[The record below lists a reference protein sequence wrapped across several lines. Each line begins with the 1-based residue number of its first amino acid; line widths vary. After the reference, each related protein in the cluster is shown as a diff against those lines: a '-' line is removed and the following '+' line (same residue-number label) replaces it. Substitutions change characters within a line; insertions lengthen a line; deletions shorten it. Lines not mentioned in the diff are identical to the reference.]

1 MPSRMT
7 CRLLQ
12 RLGATL
18 LLLSPLSCSSSATP
32 KLYPVRGIVRFDGK
46 PAEGAL
52 VTLQPTDASVGT
64 SIAPRGQVR
73 ADGSFEIATHKH
85 GDGAP
90 PGEYKVTIMW
100 YPPDARQRHM
110 EGKPLGSKFPAL
122 YGDAKT
128 SPLTGTVR
136 EGPNEW
142 PPFEVRA
149 SGPGK
154 P

>member
-1 MPSRMT
+1 MQSRMT
-7 CRLLQ
+7 CRFLQ

-18 LLLSPLSCSSSATP
+18 LLLSPLSCGSSSTQ
-32 KLYPVRGIVRFDGK
+32 KLYPVRGKVLFDGK

-64 SIAPRGQVR
+64 SIAPRGQVQ
-73 ADGSFEIATHKH
+73 ADGSFEIATHKF

-90 PGEYKVTIMW
+90 PGEYKVTILW
-100 YPPDARQRHM
+100 YPPDARQRLM
-110 EGKPLGSKFPAL
+110 EGKPLVSKIPAH

-128 SPLTGTVR
+128 SPLTGKVR

-142 PPFEVRA
+142 PPFEVRT
-149 SGPGK
+149 SGPAK

>member
-7 CRLLQ
+7 CRLLS

-18 LLLSPLSCSSSATP
+18 LLLSPLSCGSSTAQK
-32 KLYPVRGIVRFDGK
+32 KLFPVRGTVLLDGK

-64 SIAPRGQVR
+64 AIAPRGQVQ
-73 ADGSFEIATHKH
+73 ADGSFAIATYKP

-90 PGEYKVTIMW
+90 TGEYKVTILW
-100 YPPDARQRHM
+100 YPADARQRLM
-110 EGKPLGSKFPAL
+110 EGKPLGNKFPSQ

-136 EGPNEW
+136 
-142 PPFEVRA
+142 
-149 SGPGK
+149 
-154 P
+154 